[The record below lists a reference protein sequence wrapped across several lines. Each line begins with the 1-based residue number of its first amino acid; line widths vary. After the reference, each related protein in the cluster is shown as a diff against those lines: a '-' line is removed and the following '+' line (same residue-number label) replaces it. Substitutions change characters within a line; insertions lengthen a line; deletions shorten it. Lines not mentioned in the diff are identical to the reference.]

1 MHVVTVERKLPL
13 TGRNLQ
19 QSQGQCEQPSAM
31 ADSGQIMTC
40 CWWATFRFLRETPE
54 GTIEFGPAVS
64 QSLKRKLTLPT
75 RWYFPCFSFAPIS
88 SGTPTIQALQLV
100 GFTTGIIMAHYR
112 ASDSKREHFRRYLEK
127 TGVVDSLTSVF
138 VSLYEQQEKP
148 ANALEFVKQHLG
160 AVGLAS
166 ADTENL
172 LQEVSDLRQRCAHL
186 EEENKDLKERLHQ
199 YEAASED
206 GGAAN

>member
-1 MHVVTVERKLPL
+1 
-13 TGRNLQ
+13 
-19 QSQGQCEQPSAM
+19 
-31 ADSGQIMTC
+31 
-40 CWWATFRFLRETPE
+40 
-54 GTIEFGPAVS
+54 
-64 QSLKRKLTLPT
+64 
-75 RWYFPCFSFAPIS
+75 
-88 SGTPTIQALQLV
+88 
-100 GFTTGIIMAHYR
+100 MAHYR

-148 ANALEFVKQHLG
+148 AKALEFVKQHLG

-172 LQEVSDLRQRCAHL
+172 QQEVSDLRQRCARL
-186 EEENKDLKERLHQ
+186 EEENKDLKERLQQ
-199 YEAASED
+199 YEPASED